1 MTGVKTKRVSLSI
14 VLVIL
19 FSSTILSNFVTAENE
34 DRVPFVVATA
44 NGPGKLDP
52 LDAYDS
58 ESIET
63 IMQVCEGLYIYNYSS
78 PEMESIPCLAA
89 SMGSWSP
96 DAKNLTITLKQGVT
110 FHDGTPFTAAA
121 VKWNFDLLQYWTYGF
136 ANDALWYFI

>member
-1 MTGVKTKRVSLSI
+1 MKKVHVYVLISVMLLASSIAALSG
-14 VLVIL
+14 LA
-19 FSSTILSNFVTAENE
+19 TAANE
-34 DRVPFVVATA
+34 DKVPFVVATA

-63 IMQVCEGLYIYNYSS
+63 IMQVCEGLYRYNYSS
-78 PEMESIPCLAA
+78 PEMESIPALAA
-89 SMGSWSP
+89 SLGSWSP